1 MGSQP
6 LVSTNLLKW
15 VETLIRTWN
24 RKTPNAHHALER
36 EENLIASGDVSR
48 WTSGNHK
55 MRVEEVG
62 RVQDMINQLIA
73 TLHLPYLCLTYFD
86 HGAVGLLRMILKRF
100 PANTW
105 KNLPGD
111 LTVSSRSRHL
121 YFYLS
126 QNILLQDEV
135 PSDSELAHYLAII
148 QHAQPHG
155 IRSILFL
162 TLINR
167 DHFVLFEHRLVE
179 QCVICHNSLQT
190 PPQKSNIHSCYEN
203 YDTFVQVCLSYFF
216 CSSFR
221 LSGLPEGCLL

>member
-1 MGSQP
+1 M
-6 LVSTNLLKW
+6 
-15 VETLIRTWN
+15 
-24 RKTPNAHHALER
+24 
-36 EENLIASGDVSR
+36 IASGDVSR

-73 TLHLPYLCLTYFD
+73 TLRLPYLFLTDFD
-86 HGAVGLLRMILKRF
+86 HGAVGLLRLILKRF

-105 KNLPGD
+105 KKSARRFDCVFSRPKFLI
-111 LTVSSRSRHL
+111 SSRL
-121 YFYLS
+121 
-126 QNILLQDEV
+126 NILFQDEV
-135 PSDSELAHYLAII
+135 PSDSELAYYLALT

-155 IRSILFL
+155 IHSILFL